1 MTTHADSFVI
11 AIDHP
16 ALPGHFPG
24 NPVVPGVVVLDHV
37 LAVAE
42 SWRGAAL
49 DVAGLPQVKFL
60 SPLLPGE
67 RAEVTLDDNGDAL
80 RFAVHCG
87 DRAIAQGRFALRR
100 GDLSR

>member
-42 SWRGAAL
+42 SWRGAPLA
-49 DVAGLPQVKFL
+49 VTGLPQVKFL
-60 SPLLPGE
+60 SPLLPEE
-67 RAEVTLDDNGDAL
+67 RADVTLADDGKVL

-87 DRAIAQGRFALRR
+87 ERAIAQGQFTLAVAE
-100 GDLSR
+100 